1 MQLRAFIRDQ
11 TYASGLLPAVSRDS
25 EQHIWVSAWG
35 ACSSLSLNAAAVS
48 VARCRRRLAC
58 SGAARAERRSRTAA
72 ATEEAPGSAPSWS
85 SFMRSLMEGSPPVV
99 VK

>member
-1 MQLRAFIRDQ
+1 MRVVGR
-11 TYASGLLPAVSRDS
+11 LPAVSRDS

-48 VARCRRRLAC
+48 EARWRSRPAS
-58 SGAARAERRSRTAA
+58 SGAARAEKRSRLAA
-72 ATEEAPGSAPSWS
+72 ATDDAPGSAPSWS